1 MLKKIFIA
9 LIALVVIINTVSFT
23 AVSASTPTWL
33 EQTMNSNEPF
43 IKEIEK
49 ETGKTRANITQTDL
63 EAITALRVTGASD
76 IPTNIDMLTHLTT
89 LEVKNGTLS
98 SVSNSVGNLKEL
110 KILVLNDNNLS
121 TFPMIAFQLPKL
133 EELQVSGGTIE
144 EIPATITNMASHLK
158 FLGILNNH
166 LVKVPDAIFT
176 TNWTNA
182 TGGDLDLMAAGNQI
196 VTNIPANYIS
206 QFNNG
211 DNLLEFYDN
220 NYQKQDQLT
229 TTPGYTIDVPVG
241 TDFNQLTPDKTKLAL
256 TSGRTLLAQHE
267 FEYYD
272 DGSSSLIHN
281 GVAAAPGQ
289 ATIFIKSKF
298 STQSNKFARTQ
309 VTVNITA
316 LNGGPITVKHEDTKG
331 QELAPPV
338 ILNGKDGDPY
348 TTTQKTFPG
357 YTLVAT
363 PANQNG
369 TFTMNPAT
377 VNYVYSANDYKLT
390 STFKDAQ
397 GQELKAPVVD
407 TKDYHIQDNY
417 TTTAA
422 TIPGYSLVATPAN
435 QNGTFGAGNVTVNYV
450 YKKDDYT
457 LTSTYK
463 DTNGQEL
470 KAPVVDATTY
480 HYQDTYT
487 TTAAVFPGYTLVATP
502 TNATGTFGSS
512 NITVHYVYQANG
524 YQLTSTF
531 KDQQGKT
538 ISPDDVDTKTYH
550 VNDPYTTTAKTIP
563 GYTLVTTPTNNQG
576 NFGTS
581 DITVDYVYKAED
593 YTLTS
598 TYKDAQGK
606 ELKQP
611 VVDSKKYHIQDNYST
626 SAATIPGY
634 TLVSTPA
641 NETGTFHTS
650 DVTVNYVYKLT
661 DLKLTSTY
669 KDAQGTELKPP
680 VVDSKTYHIQDN
692 YATTAAVIPGY
703 TLVATPANQSGTF
716 GSTDIQ
722 VNYVYQAVAY
732 KLTSTYKDQQGNDL
746 ALPKVDSKTY
756 HIQDGY
762 TTSDIAIPGYTL
774 VAAPTNQT
782 GTFGASD
789 VTVNYVY
796 KANDYT
802 LTSTYKD
809 AQGKELKTPVIDS
822 QKYHINDTYTT
833 TGATIPGYT
842 LVAAPANQSGTFGA
856 ANVTVNYVYKA
867 DDYTL
872 TSTYKDANGKE
883 LKAPVVDSKTYH
895 TKDNYSTSAATIPG
909 YTLVAAPTNQTGTF
923 NTSNVTVNYVYKA
936 NEYTLTSTFK
946 NVQGTELKP
955 AIVKKGF
962 IIKDGYATSGVTIPG
977 YTLVATPSNKK
988 GTFGA
993 SNVTVNYVYKANGY
1007 ALITT
1012 YKDTQGKDLK
1022 PLAIDTKTYNI
1033 NDPYTATALNISG
1046 YTLTTTPANE
1056 KGVFGASDETVN
1068 YVYKANDYT
1077 LTTTPANEKG
1087 VFGASDETVN
1097 YVYKAND
1104 YTLTTTYKDANGKEL
1119 QAPKV
1124 DAKTYHIQDT
1134 YKTTAAIIPGYTL
1147 VATPKNDQGTFG
1159 ASNVTVNYVY
1169 QTNDYTLTSTFKDAQ
1184 GNELKAAEVDA
1195 QKYHIHDTYTSKA
1208 AVIPGYS
1215 LEKTPTNETGTFNA
1229 SDIQVNYVY
1238 KANDYQ
1244 LTSTFKD
1251 QQGNE
1256 IALPTVDAKTYH
1268 IHDAYTTKAHLIPGY
1283 SLVAAPKNQIGAF
1296 GTSDVTV
1303 NYVYKKDAII
1313 KPITPAKPT
1322 ILTIKTPESKVVKT
1336 KVVKQTLPKT
1346 GDDDAGLL
1354 NLLRLIGLVLILG
1367 VFLAVGSKKLR

>member
-1 MLKKIFIA
+1 
-9 LIALVVIINTVSFT
+9 
-23 AVSASTPTWL
+23 
-33 EQTMNSNEPF
+33 MNNNEPF

-110 KILVLNDNNLS
+110 EILLLNDNNLS
-121 TFPMIAFQLPKL
+121 TFPMIVFQLPKL

-176 TNWTNA
+176 TNWTNSS
-182 TGGDLDLMAAGNQI
+182 TGDLDLMAAGNQI

-211 DNLLEFYDN
+211 NNLLEFYDN

-422 TIPGYSLVATPAN
+422 TIPGYSLVSTPAN

-538 ISPDDVDTKTYH
+538 IAPDDVDAKTYH
-550 VNDPYTTTAKTIP
+550 VNDPYTTTAKNIP
-563 GYTLVTTPTNNQG
+563 GYTLVTTPANNQG

-598 TYKDAQGK
+598 TYKDANGK
-606 ELKQP
+606 ELKAP

-634 TLVSTPA
+634 TLVATPA

-716 GSTDIQ
+716 G
-722 VNYVYQAVAY
+722 
-732 KLTSTYKDQQGNDL
+732 
-746 ALPKVDSKTY
+746 
-756 HIQDGY
+756 
-762 TTSDIAIPGYTL
+762 
-774 VAAPTNQT
+774 
-782 GTFGASD
+782 
-789 VTVNYVY
+789 
-796 KANDYT
+796 
-802 LTSTYKD
+802 
-809 AQGKELKTPVIDS
+809 
-822 QKYHINDTYTT
+822 
-833 TGATIPGYT
+833 
-842 LVAAPANQSGTFGA
+842 A

-872 TSTYKDANGKE
+872 TSTYKDVNGKE

-909 YTLVAAPTNQTGTF
+909 YTLVAAPANQTGTF

-936 NEYTLTSTFK
+936 NEYTLTATFK

-1033 NDPYTATALNISG
+1033 NDPYTATALNIPG
-1046 YTLTTTPANE
+1046 
-1056 KGVFGASDETVN
+1056 
-1068 YVYKANDYT
+1068 YT

-1134 YKTTAAIIPGYTL
+1134 YKTTAAVIPGYTL

-1159 ASNVTVNYVY
+1159 ANNVTVNYVY
-1169 QTNDYTLTSTFKDAQ
+1169 QTNDYTLTSTFKDTQ

-1195 QKYHIHDTYTSKA
+1195 QKYHIHDTYTSKV
-1208 AVIPGYS
+1208 AVIPGYT

-1268 IHDAYTTKAHLIPGY
+1268 IHDAYTTKARLIPGY

-1322 ILTIKTPESKVVKT
+1322 ILTIKTPASKVIKT

>member
-422 TIPGYSLVATPAN
+422 TIPGYSLVTTPAN

-606 ELKQP
+606 ELKAP

-1077 LTTTPANEKG
+1077 LTTT
-1087 VFGASDETVN
+1087 
-1097 YVYKAND
+1097 
-1104 YTLTTTYKDANGKEL
+1104 YKDANGKEL

-1184 GNELKAAEVDA
+1184 GNELKATEVDA

-1208 AVIPGYS
+1208 AVIPGYT

-1268 IHDAYTTKAHLIPGY
+1268 IHDAYTTKARLIPGY

-1322 ILTIKTPESKVVKT
+1322 ILTIKTPASKVVKT

>member
-1 MLKKIFIA
+1 
-9 LIALVVIINTVSFT
+9 
-23 AVSASTPTWL
+23 
-33 EQTMNSNEPF
+33 MNNNEPF
-43 IKEIEK
+43 IKEIEH

-63 EAITALRVTGASD
+63 EAITTLQVRGASD
-76 IPTNIDMLTHLTT
+76 IPTNIDMLTHLTK
-89 LEVKNGTLS
+89 LEVISGTIS
-98 SVSNSVGNLKEL
+98 TVSNSVGNLKEL
-110 KILVLNDNNLS
+110 KILNLNDNNLS
-121 TFPMIAFQLPKL
+121 TFPTIVFQLPKL

-176 TNWTNA
+176 TNWTNSS
-182 TGGDLDLMAAGNQI
+182 TGELDLMAAGNQI
-196 VTNIPANYIS
+196 VTNIPANYVS

-298 STQSNKFARTQ
+298 STQSNQFARTQ

-422 TIPGYSLVATPAN
+422 TIPGYSLVSTPAN

-502 TNATGTFGSS
+502 TNATGTFSSS

-538 ISPDDVDTKTYH
+538 IAPDDVDTKTYH

-606 ELKQP
+606 ELKAP

-634 TLVSTPA
+634 TLVATPA

-746 ALPKVDSKTY
+746 ALPKVDTKTY

-842 LVAAPANQSGTFGA
+842 LVAAPANQSGTFVA

-883 LKAPVVDSKTYH
+883 LKAPVVDNKTYH

-909 YTLVAAPTNQTGTF
+909 YTLVAAPANQTGTF

-1033 NDPYTATALNISG
+1033 NDPYTATALNIPG
-1046 YTLTTTPANE
+1046 
-1056 KGVFGASDETVN
+1056 
-1068 YVYKANDYT
+1068 YT

-1104 YTLTTTYKDANGKEL
+1104 YTLTTTYKDAQGKEL

-1124 DAKTYHIQDT
+1124 DSKTYHIQDT
-1134 YKTTAAIIPGYTL
+1134 YKTNAAVIPGYTI

-1159 ASNVTVNYVY
+1159 ANNVTVNYVY

-1184 GNELKAAEVDA
+1184 GNELKAAEIEA

-1208 AVIPGYS
+1208 AVIPGYT
-1215 LEKTPTNETGTFNA
+1215 LETTPTNETGTFNA

-1256 IALPTVDAKTYH
+1256 VALPTVDAKAYH
-1268 IHDAYTTKAHLIPGY
+1268 IQDTYTTKARLIPGY

-1322 ILTIKTPESKVVKT
+1322 ILTIKTPAS

-1367 VFLAVGSKKLR
+1367 VFLVVGSKKLR

>member
-121 TFPMIAFQLPKL
+121 TFPMIVFQLPKL

-211 DNLLEFYDN
+211 NNLLEFYDN

-331 QELAPPV
+331 QELAPPI

-422 TIPGYSLVATPAN
+422 TIPGYSLVSTPAN

-538 ISPDDVDTKTYH
+538 IAPDDVDTKTYH
-550 VNDPYTTTAKTIP
+550 VNDPYTTTAKNIP

-606 ELKQP
+606 ELKPP

-634 TLVSTPA
+634 TLVATPA
-641 NETGTFHTS
+641 NATGTFHTS

-909 YTLVAAPTNQTGTF
+909 YTLVAAPANQTGTF

-1022 PLAIDTKTYNI
+1022 PLAIDTKIYNI
-1033 NDPYTATALNISG
+1033 NDPYTATALNIPG
-1046 YTLTTTPANE
+1046 
-1056 KGVFGASDETVN
+1056 
-1068 YVYKANDYT
+1068 YT

-1134 YKTTAAIIPGYTL
+1134 YKTTAAVIPGYTL
-1147 VATPKNDQGTFG
+1147 VATPKNDQGAFG
-1159 ASNVTVNYVY
+1159 ANHVTVNYVY

-1184 GNELKAAEVDA
+1184 GNELKAADVDA

-1208 AVIPGYS
+1208 AVIPGYT

-1268 IHDAYTTKAHLIPGY
+1268 IHDAYTTKARLIPGY
-1283 SLVAAPKNQIGAF
+1283 ILVAAPKNQIGAF

-1322 ILTIKTPESKVVKT
+1322 ILTIKTPASKVIET

>member
-33 EQTMNSNEPF
+33 EQTMNNNEPF

-110 KILVLNDNNLS
+110 EILLLNDNNLS
-121 TFPMIAFQLPKL
+121 TFPMIVFQLPKL

-176 TNWTNA
+176 TNWTNSS
-182 TGGDLDLMAAGNQI
+182 TGDLDLMAAGNQI

-211 DNLLEFYDN
+211 NNLLEFYDN

-422 TIPGYSLVATPAN
+422 TIPGYSLVSTPAN

-538 ISPDDVDTKTYH
+538 IAPDDVDAKTYH
-550 VNDPYTTTAKTIP
+550 VNDPYTTTAKNIP
-563 GYTLVTTPTNNQG
+563 GYTLVTTPANNQG

-598 TYKDAQGK
+598 TYKDANGK
-606 ELKQP
+606 ELKAP

-634 TLVSTPA
+634 TLVATPA

-716 GSTDIQ
+716 G
-722 VNYVYQAVAY
+722 
-732 KLTSTYKDQQGNDL
+732 
-746 ALPKVDSKTY
+746 
-756 HIQDGY
+756 
-762 TTSDIAIPGYTL
+762 
-774 VAAPTNQT
+774 
-782 GTFGASD
+782 
-789 VTVNYVY
+789 
-796 KANDYT
+796 
-802 LTSTYKD
+802 
-809 AQGKELKTPVIDS
+809 
-822 QKYHINDTYTT
+822 
-833 TGATIPGYT
+833 
-842 LVAAPANQSGTFGA
+842 A

-872 TSTYKDANGKE
+872 TSTYKDVNGKE

-909 YTLVAAPTNQTGTF
+909 YTLVAAPANQTGTF

-936 NEYTLTSTFK
+936 NEYTLTATFK

-1033 NDPYTATALNISG
+1033 NDPYTATALNIPG
-1046 YTLTTTPANE
+1046 
-1056 KGVFGASDETVN
+1056 
-1068 YVYKANDYT
+1068 YT

-1134 YKTTAAIIPGYTL
+1134 YKTTAAVIPGYTL

-1159 ASNVTVNYVY
+1159 ANNVTVNYVY
-1169 QTNDYTLTSTFKDAQ
+1169 QTNDYTLTSTFKDTQ

-1208 AVIPGYS
+1208 AVIPGYT

-1268 IHDAYTTKAHLIPGY
+1268 IHDAYTTKARLIPGY

-1322 ILTIKTPESKVVKT
+1322 ILTIKKPASKVIKT

>member
-538 ISPDDVDTKTYH
+538 IAPDDVDTKTYH

-593 YTLTS
+593 YT
-598 TYKDAQGK
+598 
-606 ELKQP
+606 
-611 VVDSKKYHIQDNYST
+611 
-626 SAATIPGY
+626 
-634 TLVSTPA
+634 
-641 NETGTFHTS
+641 
-650 DVTVNYVYKLT
+650 
-661 DLKLTSTY
+661 
-669 KDAQGTELKPP
+669 
-680 VVDSKTYHIQDN
+680 
-692 YATTAAVIPGY
+692 
-703 TLVATPANQSGTF
+703 
-716 GSTDIQ
+716 
-722 VNYVYQAVAY
+722 
-732 KLTSTYKDQQGNDL
+732 LTSTYKDQQGNDL

-1077 LTTTPANEKG
+1077 LTTT
-1087 VFGASDETVN
+1087 
-1097 YVYKAND
+1097 
-1104 YTLTTTYKDANGKEL
+1104 YKDANGKEL

-1322 ILTIKTPESKVVKT
+1322 ILTIKTPASKVVKT

>member
-9 LIALVVIINTVSFT
+9 LIVLVVIINTVSFT

-211 DNLLEFYDN
+211 NNLLEFYDN

-422 TIPGYSLVATPAN
+422 TIPGYSLVSTPAN

-487 TTAAVFPGYTLVATP
+487 TTAAVFPGYTLVAKP

-634 TLVSTPA
+634 TLVATPA

-746 ALPKVDSKTY
+746 ALPKVDTKTY

-822 QKYHINDTYTT
+822 QKYHIRDTYTT

-955 AIVKKGF
+955 SIVKKGF

-1033 NDPYTATALNISG
+1033 NDPYTATALNIPG
-1046 YTLTTTPANE
+1046 
-1056 KGVFGASDETVN
+1056 
-1068 YVYKANDYT
+1068 YT

-1134 YKTTAAIIPGYTL
+1134 YKTTAAVIPGYTL

-1159 ASNVTVNYVY
+1159 ANNVTVNYVY

-1184 GNELKAAEVDA
+1184 GNELKATEVDA

-1208 AVIPGYS
+1208 AVIPGYT

-1268 IHDAYTTKAHLIPGY
+1268 IHDAYTTKARLIPGY
-1283 SLVAAPKNQIGAF
+1283 SLVAAPTNQIGAF

-1322 ILTIKTPESKVVKT
+1322 ILTIKTPASKVIKT

>member
-538 ISPDDVDTKTYH
+538 IAPDDVDTKTYH

-1077 LTTTPANEKG
+1077 LTTT
-1087 VFGASDETVN
+1087 
-1097 YVYKAND
+1097 
-1104 YTLTTTYKDANGKEL
+1104 YKDANGKEL

-1184 GNELKAAEVDA
+1184 GNELKAAEIDV

-1313 KPITPAKPT
+1313 KPITPAKPI
-1322 ILTIKTPESKVVKT
+1322 ILTIKTPASKVVKT

>member
-1 MLKKIFIA
+1 
-9 LIALVVIINTVSFT
+9 
-23 AVSASTPTWL
+23 
-33 EQTMNSNEPF
+33 MNNNEPF
-43 IKEIEK
+43 IKEIEH

-89 LEVKNGTLS
+89 LEVKTGTLS

-176 TNWTNA
+176 TNWTNSS
-182 TGGDLDLMAAGNQI
+182 TGDLDLMAAGNQI

-211 DNLLEFYDN
+211 NNLLEFYDN

-369 TFTMNPAT
+369 TFTLNPAT

-422 TIPGYSLVATPAN
+422 TIPGYSLVSTPAN

-634 TLVSTPA
+634 TLVATPA

-746 ALPKVDSKTY
+746 ALPKVDTKTY

-895 TKDNYSTSAATIPG
+895 TKDNYSTTAATIPG
-909 YTLVAAPTNQTGTF
+909 YTLVAAPANQTGTF

-962 IIKDGYATSGVTIPG
+962 IIKDGYSTSGVTIPG

-1033 NDPYTATALNISG
+1033 NDPYTATALNIPG
-1046 YTLTTTPANE
+1046 
-1056 KGVFGASDETVN
+1056 
-1068 YVYKANDYT
+1068 YT

-1134 YKTTAAIIPGYTL
+1134 YKTTAAVIPGYTL
-1147 VATPKNDQGTFG
+1147 VAIPKNDQGTFG
-1159 ASNVTVNYVY
+1159 ANNVTVNYVY
-1169 QTNDYTLTSTFKDAQ
+1169 QTNDYTLTATFKDAQ

-1208 AVIPGYS
+1208 AVIPGYT

-1229 SDIQVNYVY
+1229 NDIQVNYVY

-1268 IHDAYTTKAHLIPGY
+1268 IHEAYTTKARLIPGY

-1322 ILTIKTPESKVVKT
+1322 ILTIKTPASKVIKT

>member
-110 KILVLNDNNLS
+110 EILLLNDNNLS
-121 TFPMIAFQLPKL
+121 TFPMIVFQLPKL

-176 TNWTNA
+176 TNWTNSS
-182 TGGDLDLMAAGNQI
+182 TGDLDLMAAGNQI

-211 DNLLEFYDN
+211 NNLLEFYDN

-422 TIPGYSLVATPAN
+422 TIPGYSLVSTPAN

-538 ISPDDVDTKTYH
+538 IAPDDVDTKTYH
-550 VNDPYTTTAKTIP
+550 VNDPYTTTAKNIP
-563 GYTLVTTPTNNQG
+563 GYTLVTTPANDQG

-634 TLVSTPA
+634 TLVATPA

-762 TTSDIAIPGYTL
+762 TTTDIAIPGYTL

-842 LVAAPANQSGTFGA
+842 LVAAPANQTGTFGA

-909 YTLVAAPTNQTGTF
+909 YTLVAAPANQTGTF

-1033 NDPYTATALNISG
+1033 NDPYTATALNIPG
-1046 YTLTTTPANE
+1046 
-1056 KGVFGASDETVN
+1056 
-1068 YVYKANDYT
+1068 YT

-1134 YKTTAAIIPGYTL
+1134 YKTTAAVIPGYTL

-1159 ASNVTVNYVY
+1159 ANNVTVNYVY

-1184 GNELKAAEVDA
+1184 GNELKAAEIDA

-1208 AVIPGYS
+1208 AVIPGYT

-1268 IHDAYTTKAHLIPGY
+1268 IHDAYTTKARLIPGY
-1283 SLVAAPKNQIGAF
+1283 SLVAAPTNQIGAF

-1322 ILTIKTPESKVVKT
+1322 ILTIKTPASKVIKT

>member
-33 EQTMNSNEPF
+33 EQTMNNNEPF
-43 IKEIEK
+43 IKEIET

-76 IPTNIDMLTHLTT
+76 IPTNIDMLTHLT
-89 LEVKNGTLS
+89 LLKAVQGTIS
-98 SVSNSVGNLKEL
+98 SVPNSVGNLKEL
-110 KILVLNDNNLS
+110 KSLNLNLNHLS
-121 TFPMIAFQLPKL
+121 TFPTIVYQLPKL
-133 EELQVSGGTIE
+133 EELLLNDGTIE

-158 FLGILNNH
+158 FLTVNNNH
-166 LVKVPDAIFT
+166 LVKVPTVIFT
-176 TNWTNA
+176 TNWSNST
-182 TGGDLDLMAAGNQI
+182 TGELDLFTTGNQI
-196 VTNIPANYIS
+196 VTDIPANYVS
-206 QFNNG
+206 NFNNG
-211 DNLLEFYDN
+211 QNMLEFYDGQF
-220 NYQKQDQLT
+220 QKQDQLT

-369 TFTMNPAT
+369 TFTLNPAT

-422 TIPGYSLVATPAN
+422 TIPGYSLVSTPAN

-563 GYTLVTTPTNNQG
+563 GYTLVTTPANDQG

-634 TLVSTPA
+634 TLVATPA

-762 TTSDIAIPGYTL
+762 TTTDIAIPGYTL

-822 QKYHINDTYTT
+822 QKYHIRDTYTT

-909 YTLVAAPTNQTGTF
+909 YTLVAAPANQTGTF

-1033 NDPYTATALNISG
+1033 NDPYTATALNIPG
-1046 YTLTTTPANE
+1046 
-1056 KGVFGASDETVN
+1056 
-1068 YVYKANDYT
+1068 YT

-1119 QAPKV
+1119 QATKV

-1134 YKTTAAIIPGYTL
+1134 YKTTAAVIPGYTL

-1159 ASNVTVNYVY
+1159 ANNVTVNYVY

-1184 GNELKAAEVDA
+1184 GNELKAVEIDA

-1208 AVIPGYS
+1208 AVIPGYT
-1215 LEKTPTNETGTFNA
+1215 LEKTPTNETGSFNA

-1268 IHDAYTTKAHLIPGY
+1268 IHDAYTTKARLIPGY
-1283 SLVAAPKNQIGAF
+1283 SLVAAPTNQIGAF

-1322 ILTIKTPESKVVKT
+1322 ILTIKTPASKVIKT

>member
-1 MLKKIFIA
+1 
-9 LIALVVIINTVSFT
+9 
-23 AVSASTPTWL
+23 
-33 EQTMNSNEPF
+33 
-43 IKEIEK
+43 
-49 ETGKTRANITQTDL
+49 
-63 EAITALRVTGASD
+63 
-76 IPTNIDMLTHLTT
+76 
-89 LEVKNGTLS
+89 
-98 SVSNSVGNLKEL
+98 
-110 KILVLNDNNLS
+110 
-121 TFPMIAFQLPKL
+121 
-133 EELQVSGGTIE
+133 
-144 EIPATITNMASHLK
+144 
-158 FLGILNNH
+158 
-166 LVKVPDAIFT
+166 
-176 TNWTNA
+176 
-182 TGGDLDLMAAGNQI
+182 
-196 VTNIPANYIS
+196 
-206 QFNNG
+206 
-211 DNLLEFYDN
+211 
-220 NYQKQDQLT
+220 
-229 TTPGYTIDVPVG
+229 
-241 TDFNQLTPDKTKLAL
+241 
-256 TSGRTLLAQHE
+256 E

-309 VTVNITA
+309 VTVNIAA

-369 TFTMNPAT
+369 AFTLNPAT

-390 STFKDAQ
+390 STFKDTQ

-417 TTTAA
+417 STTAA
-422 TIPGYSLVATPAN
+422 TIPGYSLVSTPAN

-470 KAPVVDATTY
+470 KTPVVDATTY

-487 TTAAVFPGYTLVATP
+487 TTAEVFPGYTLVATP

-531 KDQQGKT
+531 KDQQGHT

-550 VNDPYTTTAKTIP
+550 VNDPYTTTAKNIP
-563 GYTLVTTPTNNQG
+563 GYTLVTTPANNQG

-598 TYKDAQGK
+598 TYKDANGK
-606 ELKQP
+606 ELKAP

-634 TLVSTPA
+634 TLVATPA

-842 LVAAPANQSGTFGA
+842 LVAAPANQ
-856 ANVTVNYVYKA
+856 
-867 DDYTL
+867 
-872 TSTYKDANGKE
+872 
-883 LKAPVVDSKTYH
+883 
-895 TKDNYSTSAATIPG
+895 
-909 YTLVAAPTNQTGTF
+909 TGTF

-955 AIVKKGF
+955 SIVKKGF
-962 IIKDGYATSGVTIPG
+962 IIQDGYASSGVTIPG

-1033 NDPYTATALNISG
+1033 NDPYTATALNIPG
-1046 YTLTTTPANE
+1046 
-1056 KGVFGASDETVN
+1056 
-1068 YVYKANDYT
+1068 YT

-1134 YKTTAAIIPGYTL
+1134 YKTTAAVIPGYTL

-1159 ASNVTVNYVY
+1159 ANNVTVNYVY

-1184 GNELKAAEVDA
+1184 GNELKAAEIDA

-1208 AVIPGYS
+1208 AVIPGYT

-1268 IHDAYTTKAHLIPGY
+1268 IHDAYTTKARLIPGY
-1283 SLVAAPKNQIGAF
+1283 SLVAAPTNQIGAF

-1322 ILTIKTPESKVVKT
+1322 ILTIKTPASKVVKT
-1336 KVVKQTLPKT
+1336 KVVK
-1346 GDDDAGLL
+1346 
-1354 NLLRLIGLVLILG
+1354 
-1367 VFLAVGSKKLR
+1367 

>member
-33 EQTMNSNEPF
+33 EQTMNNNEPF

-110 KILVLNDNNLS
+110 EILLLNDNNLS
-121 TFPMIAFQLPKL
+121 TFPMIVFQLPKL

-176 TNWTNA
+176 TNWTNSS
-182 TGGDLDLMAAGNQI
+182 TGDLDLMAAGNQI

-211 DNLLEFYDN
+211 NNLLEFYDN

-422 TIPGYSLVATPAN
+422 TIPGYSLVSTPAN

-634 TLVSTPA
+634 TLVATPA

-669 KDAQGTELKPP
+669 KDAQGTELKQP

-909 YTLVAAPTNQTGTF
+909 YTLVAAPANQTGTF

-1033 NDPYTATALNISG
+1033 NDPYTATALNIPG
-1046 YTLTTTPANE
+1046 
-1056 KGVFGASDETVN
+1056 
-1068 YVYKANDYT
+1068 YT

-1104 YTLTTTYKDANGKEL
+1104 YTLTTTYKDVNGKEL

-1134 YKTTAAIIPGYTL
+1134 YKTTAAVIPGYTL
-1147 VATPKNDQGTFG
+1147 VASPKNDQGAFG
-1159 ASNVTVNYVY
+1159 ANNVTVNYVY

-1184 GNELKAAEVDA
+1184 GNELKAAEIDA
-1195 QKYHIHDTYTSKA
+1195 QKYHIHDTYATKA
-1208 AVIPGYS
+1208 AVIPGYT

-1268 IHDAYTTKAHLIPGY
+1268 IHDAYTTKARLIPGY
-1283 SLVAAPKNQIGAF
+1283 SLVAAPTNQIGTF

-1322 ILTIKTPESKVVKT
+1322 ILTIKTPASKVIKT

>member
-211 DNLLEFYDN
+211 NNLLEFYDN

-422 TIPGYSLVATPAN
+422 TIPGYSLVSTPAN

-538 ISPDDVDTKTYH
+538 IAPDDVDAKTYH

-606 ELKQP
+606 ELKPP

-634 TLVSTPA
+634 TLVATPA

-716 GSTDIQ
+716 GSTNIQ

-867 DDYTL
+867 NDYTL

-909 YTLVAAPTNQTGTF
+909 YTLVAAPANQTGTF
-923 NTSNVTVNYVYKA
+923 NTSNVTVSYVYKA

-1033 NDPYTATALNISG
+1033 NDPYTATALNIPG
-1046 YTLTTTPANE
+1046 
-1056 KGVFGASDETVN
+1056 
-1068 YVYKANDYT
+1068 YT

-1134 YKTTAAIIPGYTL
+1134 YKTTAAVIPGYTL

-1159 ASNVTVNYVY
+1159 ANNVTVNYVY

-1184 GNELKAAEVDA
+1184 GNELKAAEIDA
-1195 QKYHIHDTYTSKA
+1195 QKYHIHDTYTTKA
-1208 AVIPGYS
+1208 AVIPGYT

-1268 IHDAYTTKAHLIPGY
+1268 IHDAYTTKARLIPGY
-1283 SLVAAPKNQIGAF
+1283 SLVAAPTNQIGAF

-1322 ILTIKTPESKVVKT
+1322 ILTIKTPASKVIKT

>member
-1 MLKKIFIA
+1 
-9 LIALVVIINTVSFT
+9 
-23 AVSASTPTWL
+23 
-33 EQTMNSNEPF
+33 MNNNEPF

-110 KILVLNDNNLS
+110 EILLLNDNNLS
-121 TFPMIAFQLPKL
+121 TFPMIVFQLPKL

-176 TNWTNA
+176 TNWTNSS
-182 TGGDLDLMAAGNQI
+182 TGDLDLMAAGNQI

-211 DNLLEFYDN
+211 NNLLEFYDN

-289 ATIFIKSKF
+289 ATIFIKGKF

-422 TIPGYSLVATPAN
+422 TIPGYSLVSTPAN

-538 ISPDDVDTKTYH
+538 IAPDDVDAKTYH
-550 VNDPYTTTAKTIP
+550 VNDPYTTTAKNIP
-563 GYTLVTTPTNNQG
+563 GYTLVTTPANNQG

-598 TYKDAQGK
+598 TYKDANGK
-606 ELKQP
+606 ELKAP

-634 TLVSTPA
+634 TLVATPA

-716 GSTDIQ
+716 G
-722 VNYVYQAVAY
+722 
-732 KLTSTYKDQQGNDL
+732 
-746 ALPKVDSKTY
+746 
-756 HIQDGY
+756 
-762 TTSDIAIPGYTL
+762 
-774 VAAPTNQT
+774 
-782 GTFGASD
+782 
-789 VTVNYVY
+789 
-796 KANDYT
+796 
-802 LTSTYKD
+802 
-809 AQGKELKTPVIDS
+809 
-822 QKYHINDTYTT
+822 
-833 TGATIPGYT
+833 
-842 LVAAPANQSGTFGA
+842 A

-872 TSTYKDANGKE
+872 TSTYKDVNGKE

-909 YTLVAAPTNQTGTF
+909 YTLVAAPANQTGTF

-936 NEYTLTSTFK
+936 NEYTLTATFK

-1033 NDPYTATALNISG
+1033 NDPYTATALNIPG
-1046 YTLTTTPANE
+1046 
-1056 KGVFGASDETVN
+1056 
-1068 YVYKANDYT
+1068 YT

-1134 YKTTAAIIPGYTL
+1134 YKTTAAVIPGYTL

-1159 ASNVTVNYVY
+1159 ANNVTVNYVY
-1169 QTNDYTLTSTFKDAQ
+1169 QTNDYTLTSTFKDTQ

-1195 QKYHIHDTYTSKA
+1195 QKYHIHDTYTSKV
-1208 AVIPGYS
+1208 AVIPGYT

-1268 IHDAYTTKAHLIPGY
+1268 IHDAYTTKARLIPGY

-1322 ILTIKTPESKVVKT
+1322 ILTIKTPASKVIKT

>member
-211 DNLLEFYDN
+211 NNLLEFYDN

-369 TFTMNPAT
+369 TFTLNPAT

-422 TIPGYSLVATPAN
+422 TIPGYSLVSTPAN

-538 ISPDDVDTKTYH
+538 IAPDDVDTKTYH
-550 VNDPYTTTAKTIP
+550 VNDPYTTTAKNIP
-563 GYTLVTTPTNNQG
+563 GYTLVTTPANDQG

-634 TLVSTPA
+634 TLVATPA

-680 VVDSKTYHIQDN
+680 VVDSKKYHIQDN

-762 TTSDIAIPGYTL
+762 TTTDIA
-774 VAAPTNQT
+774 
-782 GTFGASD
+782 
-789 VTVNYVY
+789 
-796 KANDYT
+796 
-802 LTSTYKD
+802 
-809 AQGKELKTPVIDS
+809 
-822 QKYHINDTYTT
+822 
-833 TGATIPGYT
+833 
-842 LVAAPANQSGTFGA
+842 
-856 ANVTVNYVYKA
+856 
-867 DDYTL
+867 
-872 TSTYKDANGKE
+872 
-883 LKAPVVDSKTYH
+883 
-895 TKDNYSTSAATIPG
+895 IPG

-955 AIVKKGF
+955 AVVKKGF

-1033 NDPYTATALNISG
+1033 NDPYTATALNIPG
-1046 YTLTTTPANE
+1046 
-1056 KGVFGASDETVN
+1056 
-1068 YVYKANDYT
+1068 YT

-1124 DAKTYHIQDT
+1124 DAKTYHIQDI
-1134 YKTTAAIIPGYTL
+1134 YKTTAAVIPGYTL

-1184 GNELKAAEVDA
+1184 GNELKAAEIDA

-1208 AVIPGYS
+1208 AVIPGYT

-1268 IHDAYTTKAHLIPGY
+1268 IHDAYTTKARLIPGY
-1283 SLVAAPKNQIGAF
+1283 SLVAAPTNQIGAF

-1322 ILTIKTPESKVVKT
+1322 ILTIKTPASKVIKT

>member
-121 TFPMIAFQLPKL
+121 TFPMIVFQLPKL

-196 VTNIPANYIS
+196 VTNIPANYVS

-369 TFTMNPAT
+369 TFTMNPVT

-417 TTTAA
+417 STTAA
-422 TIPGYSLVATPAN
+422 TIPGYSLVSTPAN

-538 ISPDDVDTKTYH
+538 IAPDDVDTKTYH

-563 GYTLVTTPTNNQG
+563 GYTLVTTPANNQG

-606 ELKQP
+606 ELKAP

-634 TLVSTPA
+634 TLVATPA

-669 KDAQGTELKPP
+669 KDAQGTELKAP

-909 YTLVAAPTNQTGTF
+909 YTLVAVPANQTGTF

-955 AIVKKGF
+955 SIVKKGF

-1033 NDPYTATALNISG
+1033 NDPYTATALNIPG
-1046 YTLTTTPANE
+1046 
-1056 KGVFGASDETVN
+1056 
-1068 YVYKANDYT
+1068 YT

-1134 YKTTAAIIPGYTL
+1134 YKTTAAVIPGYTL

-1159 ASNVTVNYVY
+1159 ANNVTVNYVY
-1169 QTNDYTLTSTFKDAQ
+1169 QTNDYTLTSTFKDTQ
-1184 GNELKAAEVDA
+1184 GNELKATEVDA

-1208 AVIPGYS
+1208 AVIPGYT

-1268 IHDAYTTKAHLIPGY
+1268 IHDAYTTKARLIPGY
-1283 SLVAAPKNQIGAF
+1283 SLVAAPTNQIGAF

-1322 ILTIKTPESKVVKT
+1322 ILTIKTPASKVIKT

>member
-63 EAITALRVTGASD
+63 EAITTLQVSGASD
-76 IPTNIDMLTHLTT
+76 IPTNIDMLTHLTK
-89 LEVKNGTLS
+89 LEVISGTIS
-98 SVSNSVGNLKEL
+98 TVSNSVGNLKEL
-110 KILVLNDNNLS
+110 KILNLNDNNLS
-121 TFPMIAFQLPKL
+121 TFPTIAFQLPKL
-133 EELQVSGGTIE
+133 EELQVNGGTIE

-158 FLGILNNH
+158 FLTVTNNH
-166 LVKVPDAIFT
+166 LVKVPTIIFSTNWSNSSTGELDLFT
-176 TNWTNA
+176 T
-182 TGGDLDLMAAGNQI
+182 GNQI
-196 VTNIPANYIS
+196 VTDIPANYVS

-211 DNLLEFYDN
+211 QNMLEFYDGQF
-220 NYQKQDQLT
+220 QKQDQLT

-369 TFTMNPAT
+369 TFTLNPAT

-422 TIPGYSLVATPAN
+422 TIPGYSLVSTPAN

-538 ISPDDVDTKTYH
+538 IAPDDVDTKTYH
-550 VNDPYTTTAKTIP
+550 VNDPYTTTAKNIP
-563 GYTLVTTPTNNQG
+563 GYTLVTTPANDQG

-634 TLVSTPA
+634 TLVATPA

-762 TTSDIAIPGYTL
+762 TTTDIAIPGYTL

-842 LVAAPANQSGTFGA
+842 LVAAPANQTGTFGA

-909 YTLVAAPTNQTGTF
+909 YTLVAAPANQTGTF

-1033 NDPYTATALNISG
+1033 NDPYTATALNIPG
-1046 YTLTTTPANE
+1046 
-1056 KGVFGASDETVN
+1056 
-1068 YVYKANDYT
+1068 YT

-1134 YKTTAAIIPGYTL
+1134 YKTTAAVIPGYTL
-1147 VATPKNDQGTFG
+1147 VVTPKNDQGTFG
-1159 ASNVTVNYVY
+1159 ANNVTVNYVY

-1184 GNELKAAEVDA
+1184 GNELKAAEIDA

-1208 AVIPGYS
+1208 AVIPGYT

-1268 IHDAYTTKAHLIPGY
+1268 IHDAYTTKARLIPGY
-1283 SLVAAPKNQIGAF
+1283 SLVAAPTNQIGAF

-1322 ILTIKTPESKVVKT
+1322 ILTIKTPASKVIKT

>member
-33 EQTMNSNEPF
+33 EQTMNNNEPF

-110 KILVLNDNNLS
+110 EILLLNDNNLS
-121 TFPMIAFQLPKL
+121 TFPMIVFQLPKL

-176 TNWTNA
+176 TNWTNSS
-182 TGGDLDLMAAGNQI
+182 TGDLDLMAAGNQI

-211 DNLLEFYDN
+211 NNLLEFYDN

-390 STFKDAQ
+390 STFKDDQ

-422 TIPGYSLVATPAN
+422 TIPGYSLVSTPAN

-538 ISPDDVDTKTYH
+538 IAPDDVDAKTYH
-550 VNDPYTTTAKTIP
+550 VNDPYTTTAKNIP
-563 GYTLVTTPTNNQG
+563 GYTLVTTPANNQG

-598 TYKDAQGK
+598 TYKDANGK
-606 ELKQP
+606 ELKAP

-634 TLVSTPA
+634 TLVATPA

-716 GSTDIQ
+716 G
-722 VNYVYQAVAY
+722 
-732 KLTSTYKDQQGNDL
+732 
-746 ALPKVDSKTY
+746 
-756 HIQDGY
+756 
-762 TTSDIAIPGYTL
+762 
-774 VAAPTNQT
+774 
-782 GTFGASD
+782 
-789 VTVNYVY
+789 
-796 KANDYT
+796 
-802 LTSTYKD
+802 
-809 AQGKELKTPVIDS
+809 
-822 QKYHINDTYTT
+822 
-833 TGATIPGYT
+833 
-842 LVAAPANQSGTFGA
+842 A

-909 YTLVAAPTNQTGTF
+909 YTLVAAPANQTGTF

-936 NEYTLTSTFK
+936 NEYTLTATFK

-1033 NDPYTATALNISG
+1033 NDPYTATALNIPG
-1046 YTLTTTPANE
+1046 
-1056 KGVFGASDETVN
+1056 
-1068 YVYKANDYT
+1068 YT

-1134 YKTTAAIIPGYTL
+1134 YKTTAAVIPGYTL

-1159 ASNVTVNYVY
+1159 ANNVTVNYVY
-1169 QTNDYTLTSTFKDAQ
+1169 QTNDYTLTSTFKDTQ

-1208 AVIPGYS
+1208 AVIPGYT

-1268 IHDAYTTKAHLIPGY
+1268 IHDAYTTKARLIPGY

-1322 ILTIKTPESKVVKT
+1322 ILTIKTPASKVIKT

>member
-1 MLKKIFIA
+1 
-9 LIALVVIINTVSFT
+9 
-23 AVSASTPTWL
+23 
-33 EQTMNSNEPF
+33 MNSNEPF

-121 TFPMIAFQLPKL
+121 TFPTIVFQLPKL

-158 FLGILNNH
+158 FLGIVNNH

-211 DNLLEFYDN
+211 NNLLEFYDN

-256 TSGRTLLAQHE
+256 TSGRTILAQHE

-309 VTVNITA
+309 VTVNIAA

-369 TFTMNPAT
+369 AFTMNPAT

-422 TIPGYSLVATPAN
+422 TIPGYSLVSTPAN

-634 TLVSTPA
+634 TLVATPA

-669 KDAQGTELKPP
+669 KDAQGTELKAP

-746 ALPKVDSKTY
+746 ALPKVDTKTY

-822 QKYHINDTYTT
+822 QKYHIRDTYTT

-856 ANVTVNYVYKA
+856 ANVTVNYVYQA

-909 YTLVAAPTNQTGTF
+909 YTLVAAPANQTGTF

-1022 PLAIDTKTYNI
+1022 PLAIDTKTHNI
-1033 NDPYTATALNISG
+1033 NDPYTATALNIPG
-1046 YTLTTTPANE
+1046 
-1056 KGVFGASDETVN
+1056 
-1068 YVYKANDYT
+1068 YT

-1134 YKTTAAIIPGYTL
+1134 YKTTAAVIPGYTL

-1159 ASNVTVNYVY
+1159 ANNVTVNYVY
-1169 QTNDYTLTSTFKDAQ
+1169 QTNDYTLTSTFKDTQ

-1208 AVIPGYS
+1208 AVIPGYT

-1229 SDIQVNYVY
+1229 NDIQVNYVY

-1268 IHDAYTTKAHLIPGY
+1268 IHEAYTTKARLIPGY

-1322 ILTIKTPESKVVKT
+1322 ILTIKTPASKVIKT

>member
-110 KILVLNDNNLS
+110 EILLLNDNNLS
-121 TFPMIAFQLPKL
+121 TFPMIVFQLPKL

-176 TNWTNA
+176 TNWTNSS
-182 TGGDLDLMAAGNQI
+182 TGDLDLMAAGNQI

-211 DNLLEFYDN
+211 NNLLEFYDN

-422 TIPGYSLVATPAN
+422 TIPGYSLVSTPAN

-450 YKKDDYT
+450 YKKDEYT

-634 TLVSTPA
+634 TLVATPA

-909 YTLVAAPTNQTGTF
+909 YTLVAAPANQTGTF

-1033 NDPYTATALNISG
+1033 NDPYTATALNIPG
-1046 YTLTTTPANE
+1046 
-1056 KGVFGASDETVN
+1056 
-1068 YVYKANDYT
+1068 YT

-1134 YKTTAAIIPGYTL
+1134 YKTTAAVIPGYTL

-1159 ASNVTVNYVY
+1159 ANNVTVNYVY

-1184 GNELKAAEVDA
+1184 GNELKAAEIDA

-1208 AVIPGYS
+1208 AVIPGYT

-1268 IHDAYTTKAHLIPGY
+1268 IHDAYTTKARLIPGY
-1283 SLVAAPKNQIGAF
+1283 SLVATPTNQIGAF

-1322 ILTIKTPESKVVKT
+1322 ILTIKTPASKVIKT

>member
-1 MLKKIFIA
+1 
-9 LIALVVIINTVSFT
+9 
-23 AVSASTPTWL
+23 
-33 EQTMNSNEPF
+33 MNSNEPF

-63 EAITALRVTGASD
+63 EAITTLQVSGASD
-76 IPTNIDMLTHLTT
+76 IPTNIDMLTHLTK
-89 LEVKNGTLS
+89 LEVISGTIS
-98 SVSNSVGNLKEL
+98 TVSNSVGNLKEL
-110 KILVLNDNNLS
+110 KILNLNDNNLS
-121 TFPMIAFQLPKL
+121 TFPTIAFQLPKL
-133 EELQVSGGTIE
+133 EELQVNGGTIE

-158 FLGILNNH
+158 FLTVTNNH
-166 LVKVPDAIFT
+166 LVKVPTIIFSTNWSNSSTGELDLFT
-176 TNWTNA
+176 T
-182 TGGDLDLMAAGNQI
+182 GNQI
-196 VTNIPANYIS
+196 VTDIPANYVS

-211 DNLLEFYDN
+211 QNMLEFYDGQF
-220 NYQKQDQLT
+220 QKQDQLT

-422 TIPGYSLVATPAN
+422 TIPGYSLVSTPAN

-538 ISPDDVDTKTYH
+538 IAPDDVDTKTYH
-550 VNDPYTTTAKTIP
+550 VNDPYTTTAKNIP
-563 GYTLVTTPTNNQG
+563 GYTLVTTPANDQG

-634 TLVSTPA
+634 TLVATPA

-909 YTLVAAPTNQTGTF
+909 YTLVAAPANQTGTF

-955 AIVKKGF
+955 AVVKKGF

-1033 NDPYTATALNISG
+1033 NDPYTATALNIPG
-1046 YTLTTTPANE
+1046 
-1056 KGVFGASDETVN
+1056 
-1068 YVYKANDYT
+1068 YT

-1159 ASNVTVNYVY
+1159 ANNVTVNYVY

-1184 GNELKAAEVDA
+1184 GNELKAAEIDA
-1195 QKYHIHDTYTSKA
+1195 QKYHIHDTYTTKA
-1208 AVIPGYS
+1208 AVIPGYT

-1268 IHDAYTTKAHLIPGY
+1268 IHDAYTTKARLIPGY
-1283 SLVAAPKNQIGAF
+1283 SLVAAPTNQIGAF

-1322 ILTIKTPESKVVKT
+1322 ILTIKTPASKVIKT

>member
-63 EAITALRVTGASD
+63 EAITTLQVSGASD
-76 IPTNIDMLTHLTT
+76 IPTNIDMLTHLTK
-89 LEVKNGTLS
+89 LEVISGTIS
-98 SVSNSVGNLKEL
+98 TVSNSVGNLKEL
-110 KILVLNDNNLS
+110 KILNLNDNNLS
-121 TFPMIAFQLPKL
+121 TFPTIAFQLPKL
-133 EELQVSGGTIE
+133 EELQVNGGTIE

-158 FLGILNNH
+158 FLTVTNNH
-166 LVKVPDAIFT
+166 LVKVPTIIFSTNWSNSSTGELDLFT
-176 TNWTNA
+176 T
-182 TGGDLDLMAAGNQI
+182 GNQI
-196 VTNIPANYIS
+196 VTDIPANYVS

-211 DNLLEFYDN
+211 QNMLEFYDGQF
-220 NYQKQDQLT
+220 QKQDQLT

-422 TIPGYSLVATPAN
+422 TIPGYSLVSTPAN

-538 ISPDDVDTKTYH
+538 IAPDDVDTKTYH
-550 VNDPYTTTAKTIP
+550 VNDPYTTTAKNIP
-563 GYTLVTTPTNNQG
+563 GYTLVTTPANDQG

-634 TLVSTPA
+634 TLVATPA

-909 YTLVAAPTNQTGTF
+909 YTLVAAPANQTGTF

-955 AIVKKGF
+955 AVVKKGF

-1033 NDPYTATALNISG
+1033 NDPYTATALNIPG
-1046 YTLTTTPANE
+1046 
-1056 KGVFGASDETVN
+1056 
-1068 YVYKANDYT
+1068 YT

-1159 ASNVTVNYVY
+1159 ANNVTVNYVY

-1184 GNELKAAEVDA
+1184 GNELKAAEIDA
-1195 QKYHIHDTYTSKA
+1195 QKYHIHDTYTTKA
-1208 AVIPGYS
+1208 AVIPGYT

-1268 IHDAYTTKAHLIPGY
+1268 IHDAYTTKARLIPGY
-1283 SLVAAPKNQIGAF
+1283 SLVAAPTNQIGAF

-1322 ILTIKTPESKVVKT
+1322 ILTIKTPASKVIKT

>member
-23 AVSASTPTWL
+23 TVSASTPTWL

-121 TFPMIAFQLPKL
+121 TFPTIVFQLPKL

-158 FLGILNNH
+158 FLGIVNNH

-211 DNLLEFYDN
+211 NNLLEFYDN

-256 TSGRTLLAQHE
+256 TSGRTILAQHE

-309 VTVNITA
+309 VTVNIAA

-369 TFTMNPAT
+369 AFTMNPAT

-422 TIPGYSLVATPAN
+422 TIPGYSLVSTPAN

-634 TLVSTPA
+634 TLVATPA

-669 KDAQGTELKPP
+669 KDAQGTELKAP

-746 ALPKVDSKTY
+746 ALPKVDTKTY

-822 QKYHINDTYTT
+822 QKYHIRDTYTT

-856 ANVTVNYVYKA
+856 ANVTVNYVYQA

-909 YTLVAAPTNQTGTF
+909 YTLVAAPANQTGTF

-1033 NDPYTATALNISG
+1033 NDPYTATALNIPG
-1046 YTLTTTPANE
+1046 
-1056 KGVFGASDETVN
+1056 
-1068 YVYKANDYT
+1068 YT

-1134 YKTTAAIIPGYTL
+1134 YKTTAAVIPGYTL

-1159 ASNVTVNYVY
+1159 ANNVTVNYVY
-1169 QTNDYTLTSTFKDAQ
+1169 QTNDYTLTSTFKDTQ

-1208 AVIPGYS
+1208 AVIPGYT

-1229 SDIQVNYVY
+1229 NDIQVNYVY

-1268 IHDAYTTKAHLIPGY
+1268 IHEAYTTKARLIPGY

-1303 NYVYKKDAII
+1303 NYVYKEDAII

-1322 ILTIKTPESKVVKT
+1322 ILTIKTPASKVIKT

>member
-1 MLKKIFIA
+1 
-9 LIALVVIINTVSFT
+9 
-23 AVSASTPTWL
+23 
-33 EQTMNSNEPF
+33 MNNNEPF

-110 KILVLNDNNLS
+110 EILLLNDNNLS
-121 TFPMIAFQLPKL
+121 TFPMIVFQLPKL

-176 TNWTNA
+176 TNWTNSS
-182 TGGDLDLMAAGNQI
+182 TGDLDLMAAGNQI

-211 DNLLEFYDN
+211 NNLLEFYDN

-422 TIPGYSLVATPAN
+422 TIPGYSLVSTPAN

-538 ISPDDVDTKTYH
+538 IAPDDVDAKTYH
-550 VNDPYTTTAKTIP
+550 VNDPYTTTAKNIP
-563 GYTLVTTPTNNQG
+563 GYTLVTTPANNQG

-598 TYKDAQGK
+598 TYKDANGK
-606 ELKQP
+606 ELKAP

-634 TLVSTPA
+634 TLVATPA

-716 GSTDIQ
+716 G
-722 VNYVYQAVAY
+722 
-732 KLTSTYKDQQGNDL
+732 
-746 ALPKVDSKTY
+746 
-756 HIQDGY
+756 
-762 TTSDIAIPGYTL
+762 
-774 VAAPTNQT
+774 
-782 GTFGASD
+782 
-789 VTVNYVY
+789 
-796 KANDYT
+796 
-802 LTSTYKD
+802 
-809 AQGKELKTPVIDS
+809 
-822 QKYHINDTYTT
+822 
-833 TGATIPGYT
+833 
-842 LVAAPANQSGTFGA
+842 A

-872 TSTYKDANGKE
+872 TSTYKDVNGKE

-909 YTLVAAPTNQTGTF
+909 YTLVAAPANQTGTF

-936 NEYTLTSTFK
+936 NEYTLTATFK

-1033 NDPYTATALNISG
+1033 NDPYTATALNIPG
-1046 YTLTTTPANE
+1046 
-1056 KGVFGASDETVN
+1056 
-1068 YVYKANDYT
+1068 YT

-1134 YKTTAAIIPGYTL
+1134 YKTTAAVIPGYTL

-1159 ASNVTVNYVY
+1159 ANNVTVNYVY
-1169 QTNDYTLTSTFKDAQ
+1169 QTNDYTLTSTFKDTQ

-1208 AVIPGYS
+1208 AVIPGYT

-1268 IHDAYTTKAHLIPGY
+1268 IHDAYTTKARLIPGY

-1322 ILTIKTPESKVVKT
+1322 ILTIKKPASKVIKT

>member
-23 AVSASTPTWL
+23 SVSASTPTWL
-33 EQTMNSNEPF
+33 EQTMNNNEPF
-43 IKEIEK
+43 IKEIET

-76 IPTNIDMLTHLTT
+76 IPANIDMLTHLT
-89 LEVKNGTLS
+89 LLKAVQGTIS
-98 SVSNSVGNLKEL
+98 SVPNSVGNLKEL
-110 KILVLNDNNLS
+110 KILNLNTNHLS
-121 TFPMIAFQLPKL
+121 NFPTIVYQLPKL
-133 EELQVSGGTIE
+133 EELQLNDGTIE

-158 FLGILNNH
+158 FLTVNNNR
-166 LVKVPDAIFT
+166 LVKVPTIIFSTNWSNSSTGELDLFT
-176 TNWTNA
+176 T
-182 TGGDLDLMAAGNQI
+182 GNQI
-196 VTNIPANYIS
+196 VTDIPANYVS
-206 QFNNG
+206 NFNNG
-211 DNLLEFYDN
+211 QNMLEFYDGQF
-220 NYQKQDQLT
+220 QKQDQLT

-309 VTVNITA
+309 VTVNIAA

-369 TFTMNPAT
+369 AFTLNPAT

-422 TIPGYSLVATPAN
+422 TIPGYSLVSTPAN

-634 TLVSTPA
+634 TLVATPA

-746 ALPKVDSKTY
+746 ALPKVDTKTY

-909 YTLVAAPTNQTGTF
+909 YTLVAAPANQTGTF

-962 IIKDGYATSGVTIPG
+962 IIKDGYSTSGVTIPG

-1033 NDPYTATALNISG
+1033 NDPYTATALNIPG
-1046 YTLTTTPANE
+1046 
-1056 KGVFGASDETVN
+1056 
-1068 YVYKANDYT
+1068 YT

-1134 YKTTAAIIPGYTL
+1134 YKTTAAVIPGYTL
-1147 VATPKNDQGTFG
+1147 VAIPKNDQGTFG
-1159 ASNVTVNYVY
+1159 ANNVTVNYVY
-1169 QTNDYTLTSTFKDAQ
+1169 QTNDYTLTATFKDAQ
-1184 GNELKAAEVDA
+1184 GNELKATEVDA

-1208 AVIPGYS
+1208 AVIPGYT

-1268 IHDAYTTKAHLIPGY
+1268 IHEAYTTKARLIPGY

-1303 NYVYKKDAII
+1303 NYVYKKDVII

-1322 ILTIKTPESKVVKT
+1322 ILTIKTPASKVIKT

>member
-1 MLKKIFIA
+1 
-9 LIALVVIINTVSFT
+9 
-23 AVSASTPTWL
+23 
-33 EQTMNSNEPF
+33 MNSNEPF

-63 EAITALRVTGASD
+63 EAITTLQVSGASD
-76 IPTNIDMLTHLTT
+76 IPTNIDMLTHLTK
-89 LEVKNGTLS
+89 LEVISGTIS
-98 SVSNSVGNLKEL
+98 TVSNSVGNLKEL
-110 KILVLNDNNLS
+110 KILNLNDNNLS
-121 TFPMIAFQLPKL
+121 TFPTIAFQLPKL
-133 EELQVSGGTIE
+133 EELQVNGGTIE

-158 FLGILNNH
+158 FLTVTNNH
-166 LVKVPDAIFT
+166 LVKVPTIIFSTNWSNSSTGELDLFT
-176 TNWTNA
+176 T
-182 TGGDLDLMAAGNQI
+182 GNQI
-196 VTNIPANYIS
+196 VTDIPANYVS

-211 DNLLEFYDN
+211 QNMLEFYDGQF
-220 NYQKQDQLT
+220 QKQDQLT

-348 TTTQKTFPG
+348 TTAQKTFPG

-422 TIPGYSLVATPAN
+422 TIPGYSLVSTPAN

-563 GYTLVTTPTNNQG
+563 GYTLVTTPANDQG

-606 ELKQP
+606 ELKPP

-634 TLVSTPA
+634 TLVATPA

-703 TLVATPANQSGTF
+703 ALVATPANQSGTF

-822 QKYHINDTYTT
+822 QKYHIRDTYTT

-856 ANVTVNYVYKA
+856 ANVTVNYVYQA

-909 YTLVAAPTNQTGTF
+909 YTLVAAPANQTGTF

-1033 NDPYTATALNISG
+1033 NDPYTATALNIPG
-1046 YTLTTTPANE
+1046 
-1056 KGVFGASDETVN
+1056 
-1068 YVYKANDYT
+1068 YT

-1134 YKTTAAIIPGYTL
+1134 YKTTAAVIPGYTL

-1159 ASNVTVNYVY
+1159 ANNVTVNYVY

-1184 GNELKAAEVDA
+1184 GNELKAAEIDA

-1208 AVIPGYS
+1208 AVIPGYT

-1268 IHDAYTTKAHLIPGY
+1268 IHDAYTTKARLIPGY

-1322 ILTIKTPESKVVKT
+1322 ILTIKTPASKVIKT

>member
-538 ISPDDVDTKTYH
+538 IAPDDVDTKTYH

-606 ELKQP
+606 ELKAP

-1077 LTTTPANEKG
+1077 LTTT
-1087 VFGASDETVN
+1087 
-1097 YVYKAND
+1097 
-1104 YTLTTTYKDANGKEL
+1104 YKDANGKEL

-1147 VATPKNDQGTFG
+1147 VATPKNDQGAFG

>member
-1 MLKKIFIA
+1 
-9 LIALVVIINTVSFT
+9 
-23 AVSASTPTWL
+23 
-33 EQTMNSNEPF
+33 MNSNEPF

-538 ISPDDVDTKTYH
+538 IAPDDVDTKTYH
-550 VNDPYTTTAKTIP
+550 VNDSYTTTAKTIP

-634 TLVSTPA
+634 TLVATPA

-661 DLKLTSTY
+661 DLK
-669 KDAQGTELKPP
+669 
-680 VVDSKTYHIQDN
+680 
-692 YATTAAVIPGY
+692 
-703 TLVATPANQSGTF
+703 
-716 GSTDIQ
+716 
-722 VNYVYQAVAY
+722 
-732 KLTSTYKDQQGNDL
+732 
-746 ALPKVDSKTY
+746 
-756 HIQDGY
+756 
-762 TTSDIAIPGYTL
+762 
-774 VAAPTNQT
+774 
-782 GTFGASD
+782 
-789 VTVNYVY
+789 
-796 KANDYT
+796 
-802 LTSTYKD
+802 
-809 AQGKELKTPVIDS
+809 
-822 QKYHINDTYTT
+822 
-833 TGATIPGYT
+833 
-842 LVAAPANQSGTFGA
+842 
-856 ANVTVNYVYKA
+856 
-867 DDYTL
+867 L

-1046 YTLTTTPANE
+1046 
-1056 KGVFGASDETVN
+1056 
-1068 YVYKANDYT
+1068 YT

>member
-23 AVSASTPTWL
+23 TVSASTPTWL
-33 EQTMNSNEPF
+33 EQTMNNNEPF

-76 IPTNIDMLTHLTT
+76 IPTNIDMLTHLT
-89 LEVKNGTLS
+89 LLSAVQGTIS
-98 SVSNSVGNLKEL
+98 SVPNSVGNLKEL
-110 KILVLNDNNLS
+110 KILNLNTNHLS
-121 TFPMIAFQLPKL
+121 TFPTITFQLPKL
-133 EELQVSGGTIE
+133 EELQLNDGTIE

-158 FLGILNNH
+158 FLTVINNH
-166 LVKVPDAIFT
+166 LVKVPTIIFS
-176 TNWTNA
+176 TNWSNST
-182 TGGDLDLMAAGNQI
+182 TGELDLFSTGNQI
-196 VTNIPANYIS
+196 VTDIPANYVS
-206 QFNNG
+206 NFNNG
-211 DNLLEFYDN
+211 QNMLEFYDGQF
-220 NYQKQDQLT
+220 QKQDQLT
-229 TTPGYTIDVPVG
+229 TTAGYTIDVPVG

-422 TIPGYSLVATPAN
+422 TIPGYSLVSTPAN
-435 QNGTFGAGNVTVNYV
+435 QNGTFGAWNVTVNYV

-563 GYTLVTTPTNNQG
+563 GYTLVTTPANNQG

-606 ELKQP
+606 ELKAP

-634 TLVSTPA
+634 TLVATPA

-722 VNYVYQAVAY
+722 VNYVYQAFAY

-746 ALPKVDSKTY
+746 ALPKVDTKTY

-856 ANVTVNYVYKA
+856 ANVTVNYVYQA
-867 DDYTL
+867 DAYTL

-909 YTLVAAPTNQTGTF
+909 YTLVAAPANQTGTF

-962 IIKDGYATSGVTIPG
+962 IIKDGYSTSGVTIPG

-1033 NDPYTATALNISG
+1033 NDPYTATALNIPG
-1046 YTLTTTPANE
+1046 
-1056 KGVFGASDETVN
+1056 
-1068 YVYKANDYT
+1068 YT

-1134 YKTTAAIIPGYTL
+1134 YKTTAAVIPGYTL

-1159 ASNVTVNYVY
+1159 ANNVTVNYVY

-1184 GNELKAAEVDA
+1184 GNEIKAAEVDA

-1208 AVIPGYS
+1208 AVIPGYT

-1268 IHDAYTTKAHLIPGY
+1268 IHDAYTTKARLIPGY

-1313 KPITPAKPT
+1313 KPITQAKPT
-1322 ILTIKTPESKVVKT
+1322 ILTIKTPASKVIKT

>member
-33 EQTMNSNEPF
+33 EQTMNNNEPF

-110 KILVLNDNNLS
+110 EILLLNDNNLS
-121 TFPMIAFQLPKL
+121 TFPMIVFQLPKL

-176 TNWTNA
+176 TNWTNSS
-182 TGGDLDLMAAGNQI
+182 TGDLDLMAAGNQI

-211 DNLLEFYDN
+211 NNLLEFYDN

-422 TIPGYSLVATPAN
+422 TIPGYSLVSTPAN

-538 ISPDDVDTKTYH
+538 IAPDDVDAKTYH
-550 VNDPYTTTAKTIP
+550 VNDPYTTTAKNIP
-563 GYTLVTTPTNNQG
+563 GYTLVTTPANNQG

-598 TYKDAQGK
+598 TYKDANGK
-606 ELKQP
+606 ELKAP

-634 TLVSTPA
+634 TLVATPA

-716 GSTDIQ
+716 G
-722 VNYVYQAVAY
+722 
-732 KLTSTYKDQQGNDL
+732 
-746 ALPKVDSKTY
+746 
-756 HIQDGY
+756 
-762 TTSDIAIPGYTL
+762 
-774 VAAPTNQT
+774 
-782 GTFGASD
+782 
-789 VTVNYVY
+789 
-796 KANDYT
+796 
-802 LTSTYKD
+802 
-809 AQGKELKTPVIDS
+809 
-822 QKYHINDTYTT
+822 
-833 TGATIPGYT
+833 
-842 LVAAPANQSGTFGA
+842 A

-872 TSTYKDANGKE
+872 TSTYKDVNGKE

-909 YTLVAAPTNQTGTF
+909 YTLVAAPANQTGTF

-936 NEYTLTSTFK
+936 NEYTLTATFK

-993 SNVTVNYVYKANGY
+993 SNVPVNYVYKANGY

-1033 NDPYTATALNISG
+1033 NDPYTATALNIPG
-1046 YTLTTTPANE
+1046 
-1056 KGVFGASDETVN
+1056 
-1068 YVYKANDYT
+1068 YT

-1134 YKTTAAIIPGYTL
+1134 YKTTAAVIPGYTL

-1159 ASNVTVNYVY
+1159 ANNVTVNYVY
-1169 QTNDYTLTSTFKDAQ
+1169 QTNDYTLTSTFKDTQ

-1195 QKYHIHDTYTSKA
+1195 QKYHIHDTYTSKV
-1208 AVIPGYS
+1208 AVIPGYT

-1268 IHDAYTTKAHLIPGY
+1268 IHDAYTTKARLIPGY

-1322 ILTIKTPESKVVKT
+1322 ILTIKTPASKVIKT

>member
-1 MLKKIFIA
+1 
-9 LIALVVIINTVSFT
+9 
-23 AVSASTPTWL
+23 
-33 EQTMNSNEPF
+33 MNSNEPF

-176 TNWTNA
+176 TNWTNSS
-182 TGGDLDLMAAGNQI
+182 TGDLDLMAAGNQI

-211 DNLLEFYDN
+211 NNLLEFYDN

-422 TIPGYSLVATPAN
+422 TIPGYSLVSTPAN

-512 NITVHYVYQANG
+512 NITVNYVYQANG

-538 ISPDDVDTKTYH
+538 ISPDDVDVKTYH

-563 GYTLVTTPTNNQG
+563 GYTLVTTPANDQG

-634 TLVSTPA
+634 TLVATPA

-909 YTLVAAPTNQTGTF
+909 YTLVAAPANQTGTF

-962 IIKDGYATSGVTIPG
+962 IIKDSYATSGVTIPG

-1033 NDPYTATALNISG
+1033 NDPYTATALNIPG
-1046 YTLTTTPANE
+1046 
-1056 KGVFGASDETVN
+1056 
-1068 YVYKANDYT
+1068 YT

-1134 YKTTAAIIPGYTL
+1134 YKTTAAVIPGYTL

-1159 ASNVTVNYVY
+1159 ANNVTVNYVY

-1184 GNELKAAEVDA
+1184 GNELKATEVDA

-1208 AVIPGYS
+1208 AVIPGYT

-1268 IHDAYTTKAHLIPGY
+1268 IHDAYTTKARLIPGY
-1283 SLVAAPKNQIGAF
+1283 SLVAAPTNQIGAF

-1322 ILTIKTPESKVVKT
+1322 ILTIKTPASKVVKT

>member
-110 KILVLNDNNLS
+110 EILLLNDNNLS
-121 TFPMIAFQLPKL
+121 TFPMIVFQLPKL

-176 TNWTNA
+176 TNWTNSS
-182 TGGDLDLMAAGNQI
+182 TGDLDLMAAGNQI

-211 DNLLEFYDN
+211 NNLLEFYDN

-369 TFTMNPAT
+369 TFTLNPAT

-422 TIPGYSLVATPAN
+422 TIPGYSLVSTPAN

-538 ISPDDVDTKTYH
+538 IAPDDVDTKTYH
-550 VNDPYTTTAKTIP
+550 VNDPYTTTAKNIP
-563 GYTLVTTPTNNQG
+563 GYTLVTTPANDQG

-634 TLVSTPA
+634 TLVATPA

-909 YTLVAAPTNQTGTF
+909 YTLVAAPANQTGTF

-955 AIVKKGF
+955 AVVKKGF

-1033 NDPYTATALNISG
+1033 NDPYTATALNIPG
-1046 YTLTTTPANE
+1046 
-1056 KGVFGASDETVN
+1056 
-1068 YVYKANDYT
+1068 YT

-1159 ASNVTVNYVY
+1159 ANNVTVNYVY

-1184 GNELKAAEVDA
+1184 GNELKAAEIDA
-1195 QKYHIHDTYTSKA
+1195 QKYHIHDTYTTKA
-1208 AVIPGYS
+1208 AVIPGYT

-1268 IHDAYTTKAHLIPGY
+1268 IHDAYTTKARLIPGY
-1283 SLVAAPKNQIGAF
+1283 SLVAAPTNQIGTF

-1322 ILTIKTPESKVVKT
+1322 ILTIKTPAS

>member
-23 AVSASTPTWL
+23 TVSASTPTWL
-33 EQTMNSNEPF
+33 EQTMNNNEPF
-43 IKEIEK
+43 IKEIEH

-89 LEVKNGTLS
+89 LEVKTGTLS

-176 TNWTNA
+176 TNWTNSS
-182 TGGDLDLMAAGNQI
+182 TGDLDLMAAGNQI

-211 DNLLEFYDN
+211 NNLLEFYDN

-369 TFTMNPAT
+369 TFTLNPAT

-422 TIPGYSLVATPAN
+422 TIPGYSLVSTPAN

-606 ELKQP
+606 ELKPP

-634 TLVSTPA
+634 TLVATPA

-746 ALPKVDSKTY
+746 ALPKVDTKTY

-895 TKDNYSTSAATIPG
+895 TKDNYSTTAATIPG
-909 YTLVAAPTNQTGTF
+909 YTLVAAPANQTGTF

-962 IIKDGYATSGVTIPG
+962 IIKDGYSTSGVTIPG

-1033 NDPYTATALNISG
+1033 NDPYTATALNIPG
-1046 YTLTTTPANE
+1046 
-1056 KGVFGASDETVN
+1056 
-1068 YVYKANDYT
+1068 YT

-1134 YKTTAAIIPGYTL
+1134 YKTTAAVIPGYTL
-1147 VATPKNDQGTFG
+1147 VAIPKNDQGTFG
-1159 ASNVTVNYVY
+1159 ANNVTVNYVY
-1169 QTNDYTLTSTFKDAQ
+1169 QTNDYTLTATFKDAQ

-1208 AVIPGYS
+1208 AVIPGYT

-1229 SDIQVNYVY
+1229 NDIQVNYVY

-1268 IHDAYTTKAHLIPGY
+1268 IHEAYTTKARLIPGY

-1322 ILTIKTPESKVVKT
+1322 ILTIKTPASKVIKT

>member
-33 EQTMNSNEPF
+33 EQTMNNNEPF
-43 IKEIEK
+43 IKEIET

-76 IPTNIDMLTHLTT
+76 IPANIDMLTHLT
-89 LEVKNGTLS
+89 LLKAVQGTIS
-98 SVSNSVGNLKEL
+98 SVPNSVGNLKEL
-110 KILVLNDNNLS
+110 KILNLNTNHLS
-121 TFPMIAFQLPKL
+121 TFPTIVYQLPKL
-133 EELQVSGGTIE
+133 EELQLNDGTIE

-158 FLGILNNH
+158 FLTVINNH
-166 LVKVPDAIFT
+166 LVKVPTIIFS
-176 TNWTNA
+176 TNWSNST
-182 TGGDLDLMAAGNQI
+182 TGELDLFSTGNQI
-196 VTNIPANYIS
+196 VTDIPANYVS
-206 QFNNG
+206 NFNNG
-211 DNLLEFYDN
+211 QNMLEFYDGQF
-220 NYQKQDQLT
+220 QKQDQLT

-369 TFTMNPAT
+369 AFTLNPAT

-390 STFKDAQ
+390 STFKDTQ

-417 TTTAA
+417 STTAA
-422 TIPGYSLVATPAN
+422 TIPGYSLVSTPAN

-487 TTAAVFPGYTLVATP
+487 TTAEVFPGYTLVATP

-550 VNDPYTTTAKTIP
+550 VNDPYTTTAKNIP
-563 GYTLVTTPTNNQG
+563 GYTLVTTPANNQG

-606 ELKQP
+606 ELKPP

-634 TLVSTPA
+634 TLVATPA

-842 LVAAPANQSGTFGA
+842 LVAAPANQTGTFGA
-856 ANVTVNYVYKA
+856 ANVTVNYVYQA

-909 YTLVAAPTNQTGTF
+909 YTLVAAPANQTGTF

-936 NEYTLTSTFK
+936 NEYTLTATFK

-1012 YKDTQGKDLK
+1012 YKDTQGNDLK

-1033 NDPYTATALNISG
+1033 NDPYTATALNIPG
-1046 YTLTTTPANE
+1046 
-1056 KGVFGASDETVN
+1056 
-1068 YVYKANDYT
+1068 YT

-1134 YKTTAAIIPGYTL
+1134 YKTTAAVIPGYTL

-1159 ASNVTVNYVY
+1159 ANNVTVNYVY

-1184 GNELKAAEVDA
+1184 GNELKAAEIDA
-1195 QKYHIHDTYTSKA
+1195 QKYHIHDTYTTKA
-1208 AVIPGYS
+1208 AVIPGYT

-1268 IHDAYTTKAHLIPGY
+1268 IHDAYTTKARLIPGY
-1283 SLVAAPKNQIGAF
+1283 SLVAAPTNQIGAF

-1322 ILTIKTPESKVVKT
+1322 ILTIKTPASKVVKT

>member
-1 MLKKIFIA
+1 
-9 LIALVVIINTVSFT
+9 
-23 AVSASTPTWL
+23 
-33 EQTMNSNEPF
+33 MNSNEPF

-63 EAITALRVTGASD
+63 EAITTLQVSGASD
-76 IPTNIDMLTHLTT
+76 IPTNIDMLTHLTK
-89 LEVKNGTLS
+89 LEVISGTIS
-98 SVSNSVGNLKEL
+98 TVSNSVGNLKEL
-110 KILVLNDNNLS
+110 KILNLNDNNLS
-121 TFPMIAFQLPKL
+121 TFPTIAFQLPKL
-133 EELQVSGGTIE
+133 EELQVNGGTIE

-158 FLGILNNH
+158 FLTVTNNH
-166 LVKVPDAIFT
+166 LVKVPTIIFSTNWSNSSTGELDLFT
-176 TNWTNA
+176 T
-182 TGGDLDLMAAGNQI
+182 GNQI
-196 VTNIPANYIS
+196 VTDIPANYVS

-211 DNLLEFYDN
+211 QNMLEFYDGQF
-220 NYQKQDQLT
+220 QKQDQLT

-369 TFTMNPAT
+369 TFTLNPAT

-422 TIPGYSLVATPAN
+422 TIPGYSLVSTPAN

-538 ISPDDVDTKTYH
+538 IAPDDVDTKTYH

-634 TLVSTPA
+634 TLVATPA

-692 YATTAAVIPGY
+692 YATTAAFIPGY

-909 YTLVAAPTNQTGTF
+909 YTLVAAPANQTGTF

-962 IIKDGYATSGVTIPG
+962 IIKDSYATSGVTIPG

-1033 NDPYTATALNISG
+1033 NDPYTATALNIPG
-1046 YTLTTTPANE
+1046 
-1056 KGVFGASDETVN
+1056 
-1068 YVYKANDYT
+1068 YT

-1134 YKTTAAIIPGYTL
+1134 YKTTAAVIPGYTL

-1159 ASNVTVNYVY
+1159 ANNVTVNYVY

-1208 AVIPGYS
+1208 AVIPGYT

-1268 IHDAYTTKAHLIPGY
+1268 IHDAYTTKARLIPGY

-1322 ILTIKTPESKVVKT
+1322 ILTIKTPASKVIKT

>member
-1 MLKKIFIA
+1 
-9 LIALVVIINTVSFT
+9 
-23 AVSASTPTWL
+23 
-33 EQTMNSNEPF
+33 MNNNEPF
-43 IKEIEK
+43 IKEIEH

-63 EAITALRVTGASD
+63 EAITTLQVRGASD
-76 IPTNIDMLTHLTT
+76 IPTNIDMLTHLTK
-89 LEVKNGTLS
+89 LEVISGTIS
-98 SVSNSVGNLKEL
+98 TVSNSVGNLKEL
-110 KILVLNDNNLS
+110 KILNLTDNNLS
-121 TFPMIAFQLPKL
+121 TFPTIVFQLPKL

-144 EIPATITNMASHLK
+144 EIPAIITNMASHLK

-176 TNWTNA
+176 TNWTNSS
-182 TGGDLDLMAAGNQI
+182 TGELDLMAAGNQI
-196 VTNIPANYIS
+196 VTNIPANYVS

-369 TFTMNPAT
+369 TFTLNPAT

-422 TIPGYSLVATPAN
+422 TIPGYSLVSTPAN

-634 TLVSTPA
+634 TLVATPA

-895 TKDNYSTSAATIPG
+895 TKDNYSTTAATIPG
-909 YTLVAAPTNQTGTF
+909 YTLVAAPANQTGTF

-962 IIKDGYATSGVTIPG
+962 IIKDGYSTSGVTIPG

-1033 NDPYTATALNISG
+1033 NDPYTATALNIPG
-1046 YTLTTTPANE
+1046 
-1056 KGVFGASDETVN
+1056 
-1068 YVYKANDYT
+1068 YT

-1134 YKTTAAIIPGYTL
+1134 YKTTAAVIPGYTL

-1159 ASNVTVNYVY
+1159 ANNVTVNYVY

-1184 GNELKAAEVDA
+1184 GNELKAAEIDA
-1195 QKYHIHDTYTSKA
+1195 QKYHIHDTYTTKA
-1208 AVIPGYS
+1208 AVIPGYT

-1268 IHDAYTTKAHLIPGY
+1268 IHDAYTTKARLIPGY

-1303 NYVYKKDAII
+1303 NYVYKKDATI

-1322 ILTIKTPESKVVKT
+1322 ILTIKTPASKVIKT

>member
-1 MLKKIFIA
+1 
-9 LIALVVIINTVSFT
+9 
-23 AVSASTPTWL
+23 
-33 EQTMNSNEPF
+33 MNNNEPF

-110 KILVLNDNNLS
+110 EILLLNDNNLS
-121 TFPMIAFQLPKL
+121 TFPMIVFQLPKL

-176 TNWTNA
+176 TNWTNSS
-182 TGGDLDLMAAGNQI
+182 TGDLDLMAAGNQI

-211 DNLLEFYDN
+211 NNLLEFYDN

-422 TIPGYSLVATPAN
+422 TIPGYSLVSTPAN

-538 ISPDDVDTKTYH
+538 IAPDDVDAKTYH
-550 VNDPYTTTAKTIP
+550 VNDPYTTTAKNIP
-563 GYTLVTTPTNNQG
+563 GYTLVTTPANNQG

-598 TYKDAQGK
+598 TYKDANGK
-606 ELKQP
+606 ELKAP

-634 TLVSTPA
+634 TLVATPA

-716 GSTDIQ
+716 G
-722 VNYVYQAVAY
+722 
-732 KLTSTYKDQQGNDL
+732 
-746 ALPKVDSKTY
+746 
-756 HIQDGY
+756 
-762 TTSDIAIPGYTL
+762 
-774 VAAPTNQT
+774 
-782 GTFGASD
+782 
-789 VTVNYVY
+789 
-796 KANDYT
+796 
-802 LTSTYKD
+802 
-809 AQGKELKTPVIDS
+809 
-822 QKYHINDTYTT
+822 
-833 TGATIPGYT
+833 
-842 LVAAPANQSGTFGA
+842 A

-872 TSTYKDANGKE
+872 TSTYKDVNGKE

-909 YTLVAAPTNQTGTF
+909 YTLVAAPANQTGTF

-936 NEYTLTSTFK
+936 NEYTLTATFK

-1033 NDPYTATALNISG
+1033 NDPYTATALNIPG

-1068 YVYKANDYT
+1068 YVYK
-1077 LTTTPANEKG
+1077 
-1087 VFGASDETVN
+1087 V
-1097 YVYKAND
+1097 ND

-1134 YKTTAAIIPGYTL
+1134 YKTTAAVIPGYTL

-1159 ASNVTVNYVY
+1159 ANNVTVNYVY
-1169 QTNDYTLTSTFKDAQ
+1169 QTNDYTLTSTFKDTQ

-1195 QKYHIHDTYTSKA
+1195 QKYHIHDTYTSKV
-1208 AVIPGYS
+1208 AVIPGYT

-1268 IHDAYTTKAHLIPGY
+1268 IHDAYTTKARLIPGY

-1322 ILTIKTPESKVVKT
+1322 ILTIKTPASKVIKT

>member
-1 MLKKIFIA
+1 
-9 LIALVVIINTVSFT
+9 
-23 AVSASTPTWL
+23 
-33 EQTMNSNEPF
+33 MNNNEPF
-43 IKEIEK
+43 IKEIEH

-63 EAITALRVTGASD
+63 EAITTLQVRGASD
-76 IPTNIDMLTHLTT
+76 IPTNIDMLTHLTK
-89 LEVKNGTLS
+89 LEVISGTIS
-98 SVSNSVGNLKEL
+98 TVSNSVGNLKEL
-110 KILVLNDNNLS
+110 KILNLTDNNLS
-121 TFPMIAFQLPKL
+121 TFPTIVFQLPKL

-176 TNWTNA
+176 TNWTNSS
-182 TGGDLDLMAAGNQI
+182 TGELDLMAAGNQI
-196 VTNIPANYIS
+196 VTNIPANYVS

-369 TFTMNPAT
+369 TFTLNPAT

-422 TIPGYSLVATPAN
+422 TIPGYSLVSTPAN

-550 VNDPYTTTAKTIP
+550 VNDPYTTTAKNIP
-563 GYTLVTTPTNNQG
+563 GYTLVTTPANNQG

-634 TLVSTPA
+634 TLVATPA

-746 ALPKVDSKTY
+746 ALPKVDTKTY

-909 YTLVAAPTNQTGTF
+909 YTLVAAPANQTGTF

-1033 NDPYTATALNISG
+1033 NDPYTATALNIPG
-1046 YTLTTTPANE
+1046 
-1056 KGVFGASDETVN
+1056 
-1068 YVYKANDYT
+1068 YT

-1104 YTLTTTYKDANGKEL
+1104 YTLTTTYKDANGKDL
-1119 QAPKV
+1119 QVPKV

-1134 YKTTAAIIPGYTL
+1134 YKTTAAVIPGYTL

-1159 ASNVTVNYVY
+1159 ANNVTVNYVY
-1169 QTNDYTLTSTFKDAQ
+1169 QTNDYTLTSTFKDTQ

-1208 AVIPGYS
+1208 AVIPGYT

-1268 IHDAYTTKAHLIPGY
+1268 IHDAYTTKARLIPGY

-1303 NYVYKKDAII
+1303 NYVYKKDATI

-1322 ILTIKTPESKVVKT
+1322 ILTIKTPASKVIKT

>member
-110 KILVLNDNNLS
+110 EILLLNDNNLS
-121 TFPMIAFQLPKL
+121 TFPMIVFQLPKL

-176 TNWTNA
+176 TNWTNSS
-182 TGGDLDLMAAGNQI
+182 TGDLDLMAAGNQI

-211 DNLLEFYDN
+211 NNLLEFYDN

-369 TFTMNPAT
+369 TFTLNPAT

-422 TIPGYSLVATPAN
+422 TIPGYSLVSTPAN

-538 ISPDDVDTKTYH
+538 IAPDDVDTKTYH
-550 VNDPYTTTAKTIP
+550 VNDPYTTTAKNIP
-563 GYTLVTTPTNNQG
+563 GYTLVTTPANDQG

-634 TLVSTPA
+634 TLVATPA

-909 YTLVAAPTNQTGTF
+909 YTLVAAPANQTGTF

-1033 NDPYTATALNISG
+1033 NDPYTATALNIPG
-1046 YTLTTTPANE
+1046 
-1056 KGVFGASDETVN
+1056 
-1068 YVYKANDYT
+1068 YT

-1104 YTLTTTYKDANGKEL
+1104 YTLTTTYKDANGKDL

-1134 YKTTAAIIPGYTL
+1134 YKTTAAVIPGYTL
-1147 VATPKNDQGTFG
+1147 VATSKNDQGTFG
-1159 ASNVTVNYVY
+1159 ANNVTVNYVY
-1169 QTNDYTLTSTFKDAQ
+1169 QTNDYTLTATFKDTQ
-1184 GNELKAAEVDA
+1184 GNELKATEVDA

-1208 AVIPGYS
+1208 AVIPGYT

-1229 SDIQVNYVY
+1229 NDIQVNYVY

-1268 IHDAYTTKAHLIPGY
+1268 IHDAYTTKARLIPGY

-1322 ILTIKTPESKVVKT
+1322 ILTIKTPASKVIKT